1 MKKVIVSICVLVVLS
16 TAAFTQTRSRTTRRG
31 TPTSKATKPAST
43 EATSQVKIDGATKVG
58 EQIKNLTT
66 FLYLLGGVAK
76 DLDAQAAAA
85 RSGTSSPTQERNMA
99 KITSN
104 FEDFRVGL
112 ESLETYFSSTAEL
125 RPYYAK
131 LLGSADEA
139 ASAKSQAA
147 TGHVDQAGHTL
158 LIIVNR
164 LADLLASMR

>member
-1 MKKVIVSICVLVVLS
+1 MKKVIVSTCVLLVLS
-16 TAAFTQTRSRTTRRG
+16 TAAFAQTRSRTTRRG
-31 TPTSKATKPAST
+31 TQTSKTAKPSATAAAVKT
-43 EATSQVKIDGATKVG
+43 EGATRIAT
-58 EQIKNLTT
+58 QIKNLTT

-158 LIIVNR
+158 LNTVNR